1 MNKIYKKLIVIFGA
15 IILTA
20 LLFLPFVLLKNKKPD
35 FNIEQIGLFKTEDLR
50 EADFYETL
58 SNGLVKCNLC
68 PNNCLIKPG
77 ERGLCEVRENRDG
90 KLYALNYGLPV
101 SEHVDPIEK
110 KPIFHMLPS
119 VDVYSIATAGCNFSC
134 LNCQNWQISQARV
147 EDFPLNKKTPEQ
159 IVEAALKSESQAI
172 AYTYSEPTIFYEY
185 MYDTAKLAHENGLY
199 NIMVTNGYIN
209 EEPLKKLCQYM
220 DAFNVDLKGFS
231 EEFYQK
237 VTGGKL
243 EPVLNTLKI
252 IKEQKKLLEITYL
265 IIPSLND
272 SEDEINQAVQ
282 WLVDNLGQDTIL
294 HFSRFHPDYKL
305 KNIPATPI
313 STLKKAREIALS
325 LGLKYVYT
333 GNMYWPEGETTYC
346 DDGSI
351 AIQRQGFIVIE
362 NNLDQGKCEDGTRV
376 PGIWE

>member
-1 MNKIYKKLIVIFGA
+1 
-15 IILTA
+15 
-20 LLFLPFVLLKNKKPD
+20 
-35 FNIEQIGLFKTEDLR
+35 
-50 EADFYETL
+50 
-58 SNGLVKCNLC
+58 
-68 PNNCLIKPG
+68 
-77 ERGLCEVRENRDG
+77 
-90 KLYALNYGLPV
+90 
-101 SEHVDPIEK
+101 
-110 KPIFHMLPS
+110 
-119 VDVYSIATAGCNFSC
+119 
-134 LNCQNWQISQARV
+134 
-147 EDFPLNKKTPEQ
+147 
-159 IVEAALKSESQAI
+159 
-172 AYTYSEPTIFYEY
+172 

-362 NNLDQGKCEDGTRV
+362 NNLDQGKCKDGTKV
-376 PGIWE
+376 PGIWEY

>member
-1 MNKIYKKLIVIFGA
+1 MSKIYKKLIVIFGA
-15 IILTA
+15 IVLTV
-20 LLFLPFVLLKNKKPD
+20 LLFLPLFLLKNKNPD
-35 FNIEQIGLFKTEDLR
+35 FNIESIGLFRIEDLR

-68 PNNCLIKPG
+68 PNNCLIKQG
-77 ERGLCEVRENRDG
+77 KRGLCEVRENKDG

-101 SEHVDPIEK
+101 SEHIDPIEK

-119 VDVYSIATAGCNFSC
+119 TDVYSIATAGCNFSC
-134 LNCQNWQISQARV
+134 LNCQNWQISQATV
-147 EDFPLNKKTPEQ
+147 EDFSLDKKTPEQ
-159 IVEAALKSESQAI
+159 IIRAALKSKSQAI

-185 MYDTAKLAHENGLY
+185 MYDIAKLAHENGLY

-209 EEPLKKLCQYM
+209 EEPLRKLCQYM

-243 EPVLNTLKI
+243 APVLNTLKI
-252 IKEQKKLLEITYL
+252 IKEEGKLLEITYL

-272 SEDEINQAVQ
+272 SEDEIKQAIQ
-282 WLVDNLGQDTIL
+282 WLIDNIGEDTIV
-294 HFSRFHPDYKL
+294 HFSRFYPDYKL
-305 KNIPATPI
+305 KNIPATPV
-313 STLKKAREIALS
+313 STLKKARQMALD

-346 DDGSI
+346 NDGSI
-351 AIQRQGFIVIE
+351 AIQRQGFIVTE
-362 NNLDQGKCEDGTRV
+362 NNLDKGKCNDGTEV